1 MLTLAVAF
9 TAAGCAGGS
18 DSSKVVRAWARAVKA
33 GDNQRAASLFAS
45 DAVVIQGSLSRTFHT
60 HQQALEWNARL
71 PCSDT
76 IVALARRGSAVTAT
90 FRLGLNRSHPV
101 NSRAAATASATRAGD
116 TLFKAFGLGIRERK
130 RPRAAVRPRPRGR

>member
-1 MLTLAVAF
+1 MRSALVLTLAVAF
-9 TAAGCAGGS
+9 TAAGCGGGS

-60 HQQALEWNARL
+60 HQQALEWNASL
-71 PCSDT
+71 PCSGT

-90 FRLGLNRSHPV
+90 FRLGDRR
-101 NSRAAATASATRAGD
+101 NSRCGDPPGAEATAVFVVESGKIVLWVQTD
-116 TLFKAFGLGIRERK
+116 SQI
-130 RPRAAVRPRPRGR
+130 VIH